1 MKIPTARVERSVFF
15 CDIFSVCGEAGRANV
30 VCPCMGS
37 GFYPLV
43 LATKKVC
50 YVGQDDKCRRKIA
63 QGADYGFA
71 GGFFRT
77 VAKVCEKSDIYKSY
91 EHTWDYVSEIHCAD
105 KRIFDAEVIIVA

>member
-43 LATKKVC
+43 LDTKK
-50 YVGQDDKCRRKIA
+50 YVM
-63 QGADYGFA
+63 
-71 GGFFRT
+71 
-77 VAKVCEKSDIYKSY
+77 
-91 EHTWDYVSEIHCAD
+91 
-105 KRIFDAEVIIVA
+105 